1 MRNKLV
7 LPAVMMVLLCVATVT
22 QAQSSSDTVTAQDV
36 KKETKELVA
45 TLKQYSSSQREQAI
59 KDAEVALEK
68 LDGRIDDL
76 ESRVDRNW
84 DSMSEATREQARVN
98 LKMLRKQRNE
108 LAEWYGSF
116 KNSSESAWE
125 QMKSGFSGAYQ
136 ELSTSWEK
144 AKAEYDD
151 TAN

>member
-36 KKETKELVA
+36 KKETKELMA

-76 ESRVDRNW
+76 C
-84 DSMSEATREQARVN
+84 
-98 LKMLRKQRNE
+98 
-108 LAEWYGSF
+108 
-116 KNSSESAWE
+116 
-125 QMKSGFSGAYQ
+125 
-136 ELSTSWEK
+136 
-144 AKAEYDD
+144 
-151 TAN
+151 